1 MKYKTVFVYAPLG
14 VSEKSTF
21 LSGTVLAD
29 SPYWVDGVAFA
40 SQTEAACNQLD
51 DEGFEVVTI
60 TEVTRGSSESNP
72 SGGSGWSVT
81 HGVLITARR
90 NPL

>member
-1 MKYKTVFVYAPLG
+1 MKYKTVFVHAPLG
-14 VSEKSTF
+14 VSEKNTF
-21 LSGTVLAD
+21 LKGNISVD

-72 SGGSGWSVT
+72 YGGSG
-81 HGVLITARR
+81 
-90 NPL
+90 